1 MRARLAGLVLLS
13 TAGAAFAQD
22 APGFAGTWS
31 INRELSQDLTAQ
43 IKAVAG
49 SDQMAGGPSTWA
61 TETWLPW
68 KAGFGEGERL
78 SVREFLLAAVPAF
91 DSIEIQPGAGEIKT
105 IHGEAGSRIFYL
117 TRTSAGT
124 SALSGEKVTRQARL
138 EGPRL
143 VLESKGKEGRFDE
156 TFTLEPG
163 GKRLVYLIR
172 LEQKRLK
179 KELEARL
186 VYDRAQ

>member
-1 MRARLAGLVLLS
+1 MRARLVGLVLLA

-22 APGFAGTWS
+22 APGFAGTWT
-31 INRELSQDLTAQ
+31 INRELSQDLAAQ
-43 IKAVAG
+43 INAVAG
-49 SDQMAGGPSTWA
+49 SAQMAGGPSTWA

-68 KAGFGEGERL
+68 KAGFSEGERL

-91 DSIEIQPGAGEIKT
+91 DSLEIQQGAVEVKT

-117 TRTSAGT
+117 TRASAGT
-124 SALSGEKVTRQARL
+124 SAISGEKVTRQARL
-138 EGPRL
+138 QGPQL

-163 GKRLVYLIR
+163 GNRLVYVIR
-172 LEQKRLK
+172 LDQKRLEK
-179 KELEARL
+179 KLEARL